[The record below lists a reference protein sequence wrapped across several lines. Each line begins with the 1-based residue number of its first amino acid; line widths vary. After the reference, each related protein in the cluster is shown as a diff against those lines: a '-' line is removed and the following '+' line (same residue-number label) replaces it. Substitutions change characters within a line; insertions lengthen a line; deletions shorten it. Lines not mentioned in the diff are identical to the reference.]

1 MDLRGKLAAVR
12 QAQGKRRAGRT
23 GRTGTAERVERAR
36 EPASLSRPRARPV
49 VRVLA
54 MLAAFAGTVLF
65 SLVLAH
71 VTLEPSAA
79 SAGLVHSNT
88 RPGASIGP
96 YLDHASISEAVKQLG
111 GNVLL
116 GVPFGVLLPVLLPPA
131 RGLLRVAAVTAVVMT
146 LVELIQG
153 ALVTGRAFDV
163 DDVILN
169 TAGALLG
176 YLLLGRRMGRAVHP
190 RRHHWWQRLTR
201 RNGPAPA
208 DRSPAPPAL

>member
-1 MDLRGKLAAVR
+1 MDLRGKLAALR
-12 QAQGKRRAGRT
+12 QAKGKRRT
-23 GRTGTAERVERAR
+23 EEVERAR
-36 EPASLSRPRARPV
+36 ERARERAPVVGPPARPV
-49 VRVLA
+49 LRALA
-54 MLAAFAGTVLF
+54 VLAAFAGTVLF
-65 SLVLAH
+65 SLALAH

-96 YLDHASISEAVKQLG
+96 YLDGASVREAAEQLG

-116 GVPFGVLLPVLLPPA
+116 GVPFGVLLPVLLPQA
-131 RGLLRVAAVTAVVMT
+131 RGLVRVAAVTAVVMT

-169 TAGALLG
+169 TTGALLG

-190 RRHHWWQRLTR
+190 RRHHWWHRLTR
-201 RNGPAPA
+201 RGGRAPA
-208 DRSPAPPAL
+208 GGSAPVPPAR